1 VCRTPWPTLLAG
13 RPQVGWAR
21 LQELREYIA
30 FFRQSGKF
38 SMAFMT
44 TGAEKEYYLAS
55 ACEARAAPVPEGP
68 AEPALRSRGPG
79 PRARPAPRAGRPV
92 RFNGSAV
99 PARHAHWASPADC
112 A

>member
-1 VCRTPWPTLLAG
+1 MCRSPWPTLLAG

-55 ACEARAAPVPEGP
+55 ACEARAA
-68 AEPALRSRGPG
+68 A
-79 PRARPAPRAGRPV
+79 RA
-92 RFNGSAV
+92 
-99 PARHAHWASPADC
+99 
-112 A
+112 